1 MSYKNTLLHMIIQGQ
16 NTEAL
21 MQLET
26 ELWQPEVFRLVASGH
41 PVFFPQKTCSGE
53 VVQ

>member
-21 MQLET
+21 MQLEI
-26 ELWQPEVFRLVASGH
+26 ELWQPEVFRLVASGQ
-41 PVFFPQKTCSGE
+41 PVFFSRRL
-53 VVQ
+53 VQVK